1 MEQLVFDSGME
12 RYEIVD
18 VSGKVLGTVEFNPR
32 DLNFY
37 ARAKKIYAEI
47 IKLIQ
52 DAQILS
58 EEVPDGAS
66 EAEYPDITG
75 QIEAVDKKIKAKLD
89 ELAGC
94 EISSVVFGDTNCMS
108 LGRNGKHLCRNL
120 LEMLAGHIEKKFEE
134 QRAVTE
140 KLLAEYT
147 EEYDAEAGV
156 TAGET
161 AN

>member
-18 VSGKVLGTVEFNPR
+18 VNGKLLGTVEFNPR

-37 ARAKKIYAEI
+37 ARAKGIYAEI
-47 IKLIQ
+47 VQLIQ
-52 DAQILS
+52 DAQLFAGQ
-58 EEVPDGAS
+58 VPDGAT
-66 EAEYPDITG
+66 EEDYPDITE
-75 QIEAVDKKIKAKLD
+75 QILDVDRKIKAKLD

-94 EISSVVFGDTNCMS
+94 NISAVAFGNANCMS
-108 LGRNGKHLCRNL
+108 LGRNGQHLCRNL

-134 QRAVTE
+134 QKAVTE

-147 EEYDAEAGV
+147 EDYDAEAGN
-156 TAGET
+156 AAE
-161 AN
+161 ASAD